1 MTSIT
6 PRRSTGRAPEPPRR
20 RPFRDNPRLILAGI
34 AALII
39 ALAVILVLA
48 NGTQGFSPDFLTEFV
63 LYALSAADLTILVAL
78 VFVLARNIVKL
89 VVERRRALPF
99 ARFRAKLVALL
110 LAMTLVPAVLE
121 VHWLANRHFELYIG
135 RKPWRAGE
143 RRVGNWLIMSNLR
156 EDEHVDSRVTLLSMI
171 EAVEGAA
178 RARGLAVDFERI
190 AGSLGPMV
198 RIRR

>member
-1 MTSIT
+1 MSWH
-6 PRRSTGRAPEPPRR
+6 TGARR
-20 RPFRDNPRLILAGI
+20 RPGLSATRPE
-34 AALII
+34 
-39 ALAVILVLA
+39 
-48 NGTQGFSPDFLTEFV
+48 FLTVLPRGLASVLQVAESWSTAAEFLRTYVEV
-63 LYALSAADLTILVAL
+63 LLIEDETA
-78 VFVLARNIVKL
+78 
-89 VVERRRALPF
+89 
-99 ARFRAKLVALL
+99 
-110 LAMTLVPAVLE
+110 LVPAVLE

-156 EDEHVDSRVTLLSMI
+156 EDEHVDARVTLLSMI

-198 RIRR
+198 LIRR